1 MDRSPQ
7 GAAEFRGVR
16 QLGPKPKIADG
27 RSRMADRSSIL
38 DPQFSKVSVLL
49 AWLVHLYTALG
60 AVVAFVSILLIEQS
74 RFQEAFLLMFL
85 AVVID
90 ATDGT
95 LARAARVKEIIP
107 WFDGDRLEDI
117 VDYAN
122 YVIVPA
128 YFLVH
133 SDLLPRQDAL
143 WLAALPLLAS
153 AYGFSQREAK
163 TADHFFHGF
172 PSYWN
177 IVVFYFYVLQTP
189 RWVNAFS
196 IIVFSLLVFVPIR
209 YVYPS
214 RSPYLRNFTNVFAAA
229 WGALLLWVIYS
240 LPESMPS
247 VVFVSILF
255 PAYYTALSL
264 KLEVKRLRSQ

>member
-1 MDRSPQ
+1 
-7 GAAEFRGVR
+7 
-16 QLGPKPKIADG
+16 
-27 RSRMADRSSIL
+27 MADRSSIL
-38 DPQFSKVSVLL
+38 DPQSSKVSVLL
-49 AWLVHLYTALG
+49 AWLAHLYTALG
-60 AVVAFVSILLIEQS
+60 AVVAFVSVLLIEQS

-122 YVIVPA
+122 YVMVPCLFIFRA
-128 YFLVH
+128 
-133 SDLLPRQDAL
+133 DLLPPPDAL
-143 WLAALPLLAS
+143 WLATVPLVAS
-153 AYGFSQREAK
+153 AYGFCQKEAK
-163 TADHFFHGF
+163 TADHFFLGF

-177 IVVFYFYVLQTP
+177 ILAFYLYVLKTP
-189 RWVNAFS
+189 LWVNAFS
-196 IIVFSLLVFVPIR
+196 IIVFSLLVFVPIK

-214 RSPYLRNFTNVFAAA
+214 RSPYLRNFTNLFAAA

-240 LPESMPS
+240 LPESIPS

-255 PAYYTALSL
+255 PAYYAALSL